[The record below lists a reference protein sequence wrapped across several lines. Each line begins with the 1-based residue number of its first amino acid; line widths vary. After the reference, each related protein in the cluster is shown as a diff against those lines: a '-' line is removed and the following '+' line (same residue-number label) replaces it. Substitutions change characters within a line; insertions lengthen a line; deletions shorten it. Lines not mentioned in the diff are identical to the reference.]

1 MKNLISLV
9 IAILISAGCVAQAG
23 VLVGMVEFDPG
34 TGKIGVQVSPGGKV
48 VRVHPRSPA
57 EQSGLLPGDKIISV
71 DGKQGDF
78 RHIHGTV
85 GTTVTLMIE
94 RGGEQIVREVERIN
108 EHLIQPY
115 NINSQA
121 AVRSD
126 PGLL

>member
-1 MKNLISLV
+1 MRNLILL
-9 IAILISAGCVAQAG
+9 AIVLLMSTGCAAQAG
-23 VLVGMVEFDPG
+23 VLVGMVDFDPG

-57 EQSGLLPGDKIISV
+57 EQCGLLPGDKIISV
-71 DGKQGDF
+71 DGRQGDF
-78 RHIHGTV
+78 GHIHGTV

-94 RGGEQIVREVERIN
+94 RGGEQIVREIERIN

-115 NINSQA
+115 NINSQT

-126 PGLL
+126 PGAL